1 MVTVRQIREH
11 ELDELLRLYQMLNPD
26 DQELKRDDELR
37 AQWQDMLRDDNLK
50 IVVVEHDETLVASC
64 ILSITPNL
72 TRNARPFG
80 LIENV
85 VTHADY
91 RENGFGKR
99 CLRTAT
105 DIAEEH
111 DCYKVMLLTGSD
123 TEWKHEFY
131 ESCGFDKE
139 AKTGF
144 LLDLQ

>member
-1 MVTVRQIREH
+1 MGTVRQIQEH
-11 ELDELLRLYQMLNPD
+11 ELDELLRLYQILNPD
-26 DQELKRDDELR
+26 DPELKRDDELR
-37 AQWQDMLRDDNLK
+37 AQWQEMLRDDTLK
-50 IVVVEHDETLVASC
+50 IVVVEHDDTLVASC

-85 VTHADY
+85 VTHEDY

-99 CLRTAT
+99 CLRAAT